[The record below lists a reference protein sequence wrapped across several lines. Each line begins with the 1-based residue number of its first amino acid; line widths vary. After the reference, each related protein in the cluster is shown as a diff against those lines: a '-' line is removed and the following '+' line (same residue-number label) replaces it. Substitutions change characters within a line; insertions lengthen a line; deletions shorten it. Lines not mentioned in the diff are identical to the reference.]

1 VIQVAKASALILLSA
16 IAPHTA
22 GFQRTINFIER
33 LGRGRPRPAAA
44 SVRAI
49 RRARSY
55 GLFRGNCLSQ
65 SLALLWLLRRSGHDG
80 VLRIGVK
87 SEAGRLLSHAW
98 VELDGETIDPAA
110 ISNQYVAFS
119 GLPVR

>member
-1 VIQVAKASALILLSA
+1 MMLFAKASGLILVSA
-16 IAPHTA
+16 VALHTA
-22 GFQRTINFIER
+22 GFQRTMSFIEKLEPR
-33 LGRGRPRPAAA
+33 RPQSAADCA
-44 SVRAI
+44 RAV

-65 SLALLWLLRRSGHDG
+65 SLALVWLLRRAGHDG
-80 VLRIGVK
+80 HLRIGVK

-110 ISNQYVAFS
+110 IAAQYVAFS
-119 GLPVR
+119 GLPIR

>member
-1 VIQVAKASALILLSA
+1 MQFAKASVLILVSA
-16 IAPHTA
+16 IALHTA
-22 GFQRTINFIER
+22 GFQRTITFIER
-33 LGRGRPRPAAA
+33 LSRGRRRPAAD
-44 SVRAI
+44 SVRAV

-55 GLFRGNCLSQ
+55 GPFRGNCLSQ

-80 VLRIGVK
+80 ELRIGVK
-87 SEAGRLLSHAW
+87 SDAGRLLSHAW

-110 ISNQYVAFS
+110 ISDQYVAFS

>member
-1 VIQVAKASALILLSA
+1 MIQFAKASALILVSA
-16 IAPHTA
+16 VALHTA
-22 GFQRTINFIER
+22 GFQRTITWIER
-33 LGRGRPRPAAA
+33 LRRGRSRPAAD

-87 SEAGRLLSHAW
+87 SVAGRLLSHAW

-110 ISNQYVAFS
+110 IASEYVAFS

>member
-1 VIQVAKASALILLSA
+1 LIQLAKASGLIFVSA
-16 IAPHTA
+16 IALHTA

-33 LGRGRPRPAAA
+33 LGRGRRRPAAD

-80 VLRIGVK
+80 HLRIGVK

-110 ISNQYVAFS
+110 IAGEYVAFS